1 MSKLS
6 IMHKMVLMLLPSA
19 DDAKRNIKEES
30 LKLGEEALTSTAD
43 LALVMATFIR
53 RKSETNPIFCSLL
66 HLTQVKMTTSLSR
79 PYIQVARYITTDTS
93 I

>member
-1 MSKLS
+1 MQ
-6 IMHKMVLMLLPSA
+6 KMVLMLLPSA

-53 RKSETNPIFCSLL
+53 
-66 HLTQVKMTTSLSR
+66 
-79 PYIQVARYITTDTS
+79 
-93 I
+93 